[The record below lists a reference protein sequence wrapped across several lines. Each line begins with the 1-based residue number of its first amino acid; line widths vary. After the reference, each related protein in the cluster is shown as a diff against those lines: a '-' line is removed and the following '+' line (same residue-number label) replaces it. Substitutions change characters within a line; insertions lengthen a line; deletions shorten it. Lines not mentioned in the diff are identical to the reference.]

1 MEARVV
7 GVVVWG
13 LYVEDSVRYWNRAS
27 GYSIRNVRLRL
38 LTKMLMILR
47 LLQYNTL
54 LQSTFC
60 LHCTLVYLDPTPL
73 VQIYLAP

>member
-27 GYSIRNVRLRL
+27 GYSI
-38 LTKMLMILR
+38 
-47 LLQYNTL
+47 
-54 LQSTFC
+54 
-60 LHCTLVYLDPTPL
+60 
-73 VQIYLAP
+73 